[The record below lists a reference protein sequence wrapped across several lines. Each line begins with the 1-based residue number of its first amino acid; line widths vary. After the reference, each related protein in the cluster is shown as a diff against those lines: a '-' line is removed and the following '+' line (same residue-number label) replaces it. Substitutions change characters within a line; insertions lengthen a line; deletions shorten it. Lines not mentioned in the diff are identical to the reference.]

1 MTVQTRGPRRV
12 PVLLQL
18 AEGMVDPLVSLAQ
31 QEGLLPLEAIF
42 ARRAPLE
49 VEVGTGKGHTLATL
63 AQRDPDADFLGIE
76 VGSRW
81 ARLTR
86 ARLIRAVVPNARL
99 VQGEAEWVLN
109 SYLAPASVRRFHV
122 YFPDPWPKNRHANRR
137 LFRPGFVAQ
146 MARCLEP
153 QGQVCIATDHA
164 TYFQQIREVMG
175 AAGFRHH
182 PDAALPED
190 PVSSFEAKY
199 RGQGRAIR
207 RAVYS
212 PPAG

>member
-1 MTVQTRGPRRV
+1 ME
-12 PVLLQL
+12 L
-18 AEGMVDPLVSLAQ
+18 AEGMVDPLVPLAQ
-31 QEGLLPLEAIF
+31 QEGVLPLEEIF

-49 VEVGTGKGHTLATL
+49 VEVGTGKGHTLAAL
-63 AQRDPDADFLGIE
+63 AQRDADADFLGIE

-86 ARLIRAVVPNARL
+86 ARLIRAAIPNARL
-99 VQGEAEWVLN
+99 VQGEAKWVLGR
-109 SYLAPASVRRFHV
+109 YLASDSVRRFHV

-137 LFRPGFVAQ
+137 MFRPGFVAQ
-146 MARCLEP
+146 MVRCLEP
-153 QGQVCIATDHA
+153 RGQVCIATDHA
-164 TYFQQIREVMG
+164 TYFQQIRKVMSAG
-175 AAGFRHH
+175 GFRDH
-182 PDAALPED
+182 PDVALPED

-199 RGQGRAIR
+199 RHQGRAIH